1 MASLWKIKNLP
12 KAYLFSR
19 FKKAYKT
26 KQGKN
31 GENKGQIV
39 NNMKTHLGVDI
50 IWEANYV
57 VAFQI

>member
-50 IWEANYV
+50 I
-57 VAFQI
+57 